1 MRLGT
6 KISLGFAAVLATG
19 ALLGTVAVFTMNGS
33 VDRAVSLNS
42 RYIPKADL
50 AVNIE
55 SRTAKAMLAARTY
68 GLTANEKFHADAVK
82 ALEEVETEI
91 TAADTLAKKENL
103 PNFAKAAKDCR
114 ESADEFKELLNK
126 TKDHTAELAKVY
138 AAMNASA
145 AEMVKSAGEFL
156 LSQSELLRGELGAT
170 TAGTAPH
177 GGGDSAVG
185 TTAEPAG
192 TKPAWGRPVAVESP
206 TKTVSDADKLVR
218 FEKVTVITQVIE
230 SMGKIRVA
238 AWKGQAQRDMAIV
251 TGILPEF
258 EKAEAKLVRLQ
269 EITHLAEHKHEL
281 EVIAKDMEEYKHR
294 VNEMLKLSKEMSEI
308 STKRAA
314 AGEALMKIAHDAAE
328 EGVSQSKGE
337 AKSSMEA
344 LQGASATVLL
354 GLFAMVISG
363 VLLAY
368 FITNGI
374 TKALMRMVA
383 DLSSCSDET
392 ASAAEQV
399 AGGAQSLA
407 DGTTKT
413 AAALE
418 ETSASLEEM
427 GSMVKQTAASSGS
440 AATLAGEGRLAGE
453 RGSEAMV
460 ELAKA
465 IQDIKVNADQTAKII
480 KTIDEIAFQTNL
492 LALNAAVEA
501 ARAGDAGKGFA
512 VVAEEV
518 RNLAQRAGEAARN
531 TASLIEN
538 SVKAADVGVGLA
550 KNVNEIV
557 GQSTAASRKI
567 NDLVS
572 EIAASA
578 KEVAQ
583 GIDQVSI
590 AVRQMDQVTQSN
602 AAGAEENSAVGE
614 ELSAQSQTLNGLV
627 VALDQMV
634 RGGTGERQ
642 PQAAA
647 APARRT
653 QTASRHVTASPMP
666 AQAPRKTTMSQPKR
680 SESAM
685 APARKSASQAI
696 PFDDDAG
703 NDAGTLGKF

>member
-6 KISLGFAAVLATG
+6 KIALGFAAVLATG
-19 ALLGTVAVFTMNGS
+19 ALLGTVAVYTMNGS

-55 SRTAKAMLAARTY
+55 SSTAKAMLGARTY
-68 GLTANEKFHADAVK
+68 GLTAQQKYLADAET
-82 ALEEVETEI
+82 ALGELDQSI
-91 TAADTLAKKENL
+91 TAAAELAKKEDL
-103 PNFAKAAKDCR
+103 PHFAKTAKDGR
-114 ESADEFKELLNK
+114 EKANDFKALVDK
-126 TKDHTAELAKVY
+126 TKEVTLELAKVY

-145 AEMVKSAGEFL
+145 AEMAKNADEFL
-156 LSQSELLRGELGAT
+156 ESQTALLRSELGAAPGT
-170 TAGTAPH
+170 AAVHGAEPTAGTA
-177 GGGDSAVG
+177 
-185 TTAEPAG
+185 EPGA
-192 TKPAWGRPVAVESP
+192 TKPAWGKPVIGEGPA
-206 TKTVSDADKLVR
+206 KTVSDADKLIR
-218 FEKVTVITQVIE
+218 FEKVALISQVIE
-230 SMGKIRVA
+230 RMGLIRVA
-238 AWKGQAQRDMAIV
+238 CWKGQAQRDMAIV
-251 TGILPEF
+251 SEAMPEF
-258 EKAEAKLVRLQ
+258 TIAETKLARLK

-281 EVIAKDMEEYKHR
+281 EVITKDIEEYRHR
-294 VNEMLKLSKEMSEI
+294 VSEMLKLSKELAEVG
-308 STKRAA
+308 TKRAA
-314 AGEALMKIAHDAAE
+314 AGEALKLLAHDAAE
-328 EGVSQSKGE
+328 EGVSQSKVE
-337 AKSSMEA
+337 ARTTMEV

-354 GLFAMVISG
+354 GLVAMIITG

-368 FITNGI
+368 FITTSI
-374 TKALMRMVA
+374 TKALTRMVA

-453 RGSEAMV
+453 RGSEAMI

-465 IQDIKVNADQTAKII
+465 IQDIKVNADQTAKIV

-583 GIDQVSI
+583 GIDQVST
-590 AVRQMDQVTQSN
+590 AVRQMDQVTQTN

-614 ELSAQSQTLNGLV
+614 ELSAQSQTLNSLV

-642 PQAAA
+642 PPAAL
-647 APARRT
+647 PARRT
-653 QTASRHVTASPMP
+653 QAVSRQITARTIPSQS
-666 AQAPRKTTMSQPKR
+666 PRKTTISQPKR

-696 PFDDDAG
+696 PFDDDVP
-703 NDAGTLGKF
+703 NDAVILGKF